1 MPRGN
6 HQQIPVVDIQCWTAC
21 LERDAAQMHQVN
33 PENTRRPLFNVTVES
48 VPPVVVGTAYNFKN
62 LRDEFVCTVGIDQTL
77 WRKCMPA
84 FQEGV
89 AVYAGPFK
97 IIGGLA

>member
-1 MPRGN
+1 MPRKP
-6 HQQIPVVDIQCWTAC
+6 QIAIPLADIQCWDAQ
-21 LERDAAQMHQVN
+21 LARDESQMHLIN

-48 VPPVVVGTAYNFKN
+48 DPPVVVGTAYNFRQAGGK
-62 LRDEFVCTVGIDQTL
+62 LTCTVGIDQEL
-77 WRKCMPA
+77 WRKCMPS

-97 IIGGLA
+97 IIEGT